1 VINLELIAGE
11 LIMTYATFVTG
22 LQKPIAKWLEEEGHK
37 VRRMLDGAI
46 LFDEKRKPPPCFFN
60 TFDILHQ
67 EKATIEQL
75 MKKVQKTP
83 LRFGR
88 SKGKTF
94 RIVTSKENQLI
105 AVDKKLRSD
114 VEKLIASRTGLI
126 PERRGGGRE
135 FWFLSRSEGITLFME
150 RRPSPP
156 EPKLKKGELRPQLA
170 YCLNRLA
177 GPTPKDI
184 MLDPFSGHGA
194 IPRARAKYFPSKKI
208 HSLDKDPGI
217 HRIPAIFAAQ
227 SIDVIVTD
235 PPWGAYDKHGDIPTI
250 YADLAKAANHVMRP
264 GGRVVIL
271 SAQKELI
278 HNQLAKDVWS
288 NAKLEENYD
297 ILVSGQ
303 KAGVFLIKFREE
315 LR

>member
-1 VINLELIAGE
+1 
-11 LIMTYATFVTG
+11 MTYATFVTG

-37 VRRMLDGAI
+37 VRRVLDGAV
-46 LFDEKRKPPPCFFN
+46 LFDGRGKSLPCFFN
-60 TFDILHQ
+60 TFDVLHQ
-67 EKATIEQL
+67 EKATVEQL
-75 MKKVQKTP
+75 MRKVLKTP
-83 LRFGR
+83 VRFGR
-88 SKGKTF
+88 NKGKTF

-105 AVDKKLRSD
+105 SVDKKLRND
-114 VEKLIASRTGLI
+114 VEKLIAARTGLV

-135 FWFLSRSEGITLFME
+135 FWFLSRSEGIALFME
-150 RRPSPP
+150 RNPSPP

-177 GPTPKDI
+177 QPTPKDI

-194 IPRARAKYFPSKKI
+194 IPRARAKYFPCKKI

-217 HRIPAIFAAQ
+217 SRIPTIFPPK
-227 SIDVIVTD
+227 SVDVIVTD
-235 PPWGAYDKHGDIPTI
+235 PPWGAYEKTDDIPTI
-250 YADLAKAANHVMRP
+250 YKDLAKASRHVMRP

-278 HNQLAKDVWS
+278 NNQLAKGAWGS
-288 NAKLEENYD
+288 AKLEENYD

-303 KAGVFLIKFREE
+303 KAGVFLIKFKEE
-315 LR
+315 SE

>member
-1 VINLELIAGE
+1 MI
-11 LIMTYATFVTG
+11 YATFVTG
-22 LQKPIAKWLEEEGHK
+22 LQKPIAKWLEEERHK
-37 VRRMLDGAI
+37 VRRVLDGAV
-46 LFDEKRKPPPCFFN
+46 LFEEKAKSPPCFFN
-60 TFDILHQ
+60 TFDVLHQ
-67 EKATIEQL
+67 EKAPIEQL
-75 MKKVQKTP
+75 MRKVLKMP
-83 LRFGR
+83 IRFSR

-105 AVDKKLRSD
+105 AVDKKLRGD
-114 VEKLIASRTGLI
+114 VEKLISTRTGLV

-135 FWFLSRSEGITLFME
+135 FWFLSRSEGTTLFME
-150 RRPSPP
+150 RRPSRP

-177 GPTPKDI
+177 RPTPKDI

-194 IPRARAKYFPSKKI
+194 IPRARAKYFPCKKI

-217 HRIPAIFAAQ
+217 SRIPAIFAPQ
-227 SIDVIVTD
+227 SVDVIVTD
-235 PPWGAYDKHGDIPTI
+235 PPWGAYDKSDDIPAL
-250 YADLAKAANHVMRP
+250 YADLAKVAKRVMRP
-264 GGRVVIL
+264 GGRVIIL

-278 HNQLAKDVWS
+278 HNQLATGIWDG
-288 NAKLEENYD
+288 AKLEENYD

-303 KAGVFLIKFREE
+303 KAGVFLIKFEEE